1 MSKRERRA
9 FGSVRRLSSGR
20 WQVRY
25 RDLSGVMHTGPHT
38 FTSKADA
45 ARYLATVEA
54 DVDLVALRGVMPE
67 KTRETAR
74 IVIAKVVAEVLV
86 RLEARTADAI
96 RGALGR
102 IDIQGEWSGS
112 SRRHSRAGGNP
123 DTLRSLYNP

>member
-9 FGSVRRLSSGR
+9 CGSVRRLSSGR

-54 DVDLVALRGVMPE
+54 RPTPGQ
-67 KTRETAR
+67 
-74 IVIAKVVAEVLV
+74 
-86 RLEARTADAI
+86 
-96 RGALGR
+96 LGR
-102 IDIQGEWSGS
+102 PQAGTDHPGGLGEALAGHDDQPAAD
-112 SRRHSRAGGNP
+112 HS
-123 DTLRSLYNP
+123 